1 MIAFPLRMAYVA
13 CPYSDDDPSVEDS
26 RAEIAAAASA
36 ILWEERHVL
45 PFNVI
50 GHGRS
55 FEAHLIV
62 APRHRD
68 WMFLDKAFLAA
79 LAAGCARGNFEVV
92 IVAAPGWASSRGV
105 QDEIDAARSLGVDVV
120 VDHELYA
127 QALARV
133 QQKAAA

>member
-1 MIAFPLRMAYVA
+1 MMHLPLRMAYVA
-13 CPYSDDDPSVEDS
+13 CPYSDDDPSVEDF
-26 RAEIAAAASA
+26 RADIAAAASA

-55 FEAHLIV
+55 FEDYLVV

-68 WMFLDKAFLAA
+68 WMFIDKAFLAA
-79 LAAGCARGNFEVV
+79 FAAGCARGNFDVV
-92 IVAAPGWASSRGV
+92 IVAAPGWAASRGV

-127 QALARV
+127 QAHARV
-133 QQKAAA
+133 LMKAVA